1 MAHITFEFK
10 EIDYQGGN
18 MKTDENKQG
27 QCCFSESGDTNRE
40 LFKKVL
46 EIMDNPPEVDQY
58 GRKWDPLSMSLSQH
72 FEYVLAKHPEVKK
85 NIDKKKYQAWVD
97 LIRPILSVNF
107 CEHDSPGNI
116 LQRKTLRICFEKEC
130 SFSEAFSEA
139 CLQNPEIASAYVE
152 NGYK

>member
-1 MAHITFEFK
+1 MAYITFEFK

-18 MKTDENKQG
+18 MKTDAKKQE
-27 QCCFSESGDTNRE
+27 QRNFSESGDAKKE

-58 GRKWDPLSMSLSQH
+58 GRKWEPLTMSLSQH
-72 FEYVLAKHPEVKK
+72 FEYVLAQYPEIQK
-85 NIDKKKYQAWVD
+85 NMDKKKYQDWVD
-97 LIRPILSVNF
+97 LVRPLLSVNF

-116 LQRKTLRICFEKEC
+116 LQKKTIKICFEKEC

-139 CLQNPEIASAYVE
+139 CLQNPEIAKLYVE